1 MEVPA
6 TTGTPTVVEEDSP
19 VAAREAVASHMEAEE
34 VRPVD
39 LRHQVLQE
47 TPAIRTATGEAHT
60 RRIVVES
67 RRYGRGMG
75 KAYMKQRWR
84 KISRS
89 NLGLRFGSGGTGW
102 PDSKQKFQ
110 EW

>member
-1 MEVPA
+1 MEVPV

-19 VAAREAVASHMEAEE
+19 VAAQEAMASHMEAEG

-39 LRHQVLQE
+39 PRHQVLQE
-47 TPAIRTATGEAHT
+47 TPAIRTTGEAHT
-60 RRIVVES
+60 RRIAVEL

-75 KAYMKQRWR
+75 KAFTRQRWR

-102 PDSKQKFQ
+102 PDSKQKFH